1 MIYTG
6 LPTVKITPSSQ
17 TIEVTFNAMFSTVV
31 SGIGSD
37 TFKYQWYHNGS
48 IIYGETGKNLIITN
62 MTESK
67 IGKYK
72 CVVINCC
79 NNTAES
85 EAAMLVISSEL
96 NVIMAN

>member
-17 TIEVTFNAMFSTVV
+17 TIEVTFNAKFSTKV
-31 SGIGSD
+31 SGIGSE
-37 TFKYQWYHNGS
+37 TFKYQWYHNGQ
-48 IIYGETGKNLIITN
+48 IIYGEIGKNLVITN
-62 MTESK
+62 VAENK
-67 IGKYK
+67 VGKYK

-85 EAAMLVISSEL
+85 EAAMLMISSE
-96 NVIMAN
+96 